1 MLLKRLRP
9 FGIFHLQVED
19 AVEDTVTEA
28 LVAVRAT
35 EAADK
40 DEMTEAAACAEATIA
55 RRRKERS

>member
-1 MLLKRLRP
+1 M
-9 FGIFHLQVED
+9 
-19 AVEDTVTEA
+19 EDTVTEA